1 VDTALFHHETHL
13 RQVLDEYL
21 MHYNSARPHRTLRQL
36 SPHYALT
43 VIPEPINLAEYQQR
57 RKPILR
63 ALTNEYQV
71 GAHPPAWNVRK

>member
-1 VDTALFHHETHL
+1 
-13 RQVLDEYL
+13 